1 MTDLEGCLIVR
12 RPRETDPRKTLRFT
26 FTIMMLALSV
36 LAGAASASSVTAGFA
51 LATDGVC
58 AAAEK
63 AQRERALARYK
74 RTMIAE
80 RRAFFRTHKNRDIQR
95 GFVRRQQAKLR
106 ALRRAAAC
114 TVVPAG
120 ARIVAEI
127 SIPNDGGIGA
137 GAGSIWVVDRSRGLL
152 RIDPATD
159 SVAEHIPGVRGGAP
173 VVGEGVVWVP
183 SAIIL
188 NTLLRVDLATGAVSR
203 IATGPSADEWPITA
217 VVTPGAVW
225 VGNHHGGSVA
235 RVDPRTNAV
244 VASVPWGE
252 HGNGGIYHMATD
264 GSRIWVTG
272 SRTSDVTEIDT
283 ATNSVVRRTTVH
295 TGTCGGIAVDAAAV
309 WAASGYDRPYTC
321 WNTTSWGVSRI
332 DRATGAVTRIDVGG
346 RPIDVRVGF
355 ESVWVVVDAPTL
367 QLVRLD
373 PTTSRV
379 VGRLPLAPGRCT
391 PETTGFCS
399 GAEYAT
405 ALAVAFD
412 SVWVR
417 ISAPSAV
424 GKVLRI
430 KPNR

>member
-1 MTDLEGCLIVR
+1 VR
-12 RPRETDPRKTLRFT
+12 RLRENDPRTTLRIT
-26 FTIMMLALSV
+26 FTIMTLALSV
-36 LAGAASASSVTAGFA
+36 LAGAASASPVTAGPAF
-51 LATDGVC
+51 ATDAVC

-63 AQRERALARYK
+63 AQRERALSRYQ
-74 RTMIAE
+74 RTMIVD
-80 RRAFFRTHKNRDIQR
+80 RRAFFRTHKSLGIRR
-95 GFVRRQQAKLR
+95 RFVRRQQAKLR

-114 TVVPAG
+114 TVVSAG
-120 ARIVAEI
+120 ARIAAEI
-127 SIPNDGGIGA
+127 AVPNDGGIGA
-137 GAGSIWVVDRSRGLL
+137 GAGSVWVVDRSYGLL
-152 RIDPATD
+152 RIDPATN
-159 SVAEHIPGVRGGAP
+159 SVAARIAGVRGGAP
-173 VVGEGVVWVP
+173 VVGEGTVWVP
-183 SAIIL
+183 SAIIF
-188 NTLLRVDLATGAVSR
+188 NTLLRVDLATGAVTR

-235 RVDPRTNAV
+235 RVDPHTNAL

-272 SRTSDVTEIDT
+272 SRTADVTEIDT
-283 ATNSVVRRTTVH
+283 ATNSVVGRTTVP

-309 WAASGYDRPYTC
+309 WVASGYDRPYGC

-346 RPIDVRVGF
+346 RPIDVRVGLG
-355 ESVWVVVDAPTL
+355 SVWVVVDAPSL

-373 PTTSRV
+373 LATYQV
-379 VGRLPLAPGRCT
+379 VGRLSLAPDRCT
-391 PETTGFCS
+391 PETTGFCA
-399 GAEYAT
+399 GGEYAT

-417 ISAPSAV
+417 VSAPGAA

-430 KPNR
+430 EPNP